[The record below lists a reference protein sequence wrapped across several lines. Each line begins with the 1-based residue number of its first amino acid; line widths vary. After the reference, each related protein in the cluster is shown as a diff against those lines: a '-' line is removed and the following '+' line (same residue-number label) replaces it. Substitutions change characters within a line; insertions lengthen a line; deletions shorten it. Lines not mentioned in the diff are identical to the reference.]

1 MSCCIAE
8 LRNKEVICKSNGARL
23 GNVTDL
29 ELCISDCRVTAII
42 IRHCTSILK
51 KSLEIKIP
59 WEKIEK
65 IGTDVIIVN
74 YKPIFNSQCSTE
86 CAPHKKLFFK

>member
-1 MSCCIAE
+1 MLTTFSE
-8 LRNKEVICKSNGARL
+8 LCDKEVINCTDGARL